1 MARTYLKNRLRANFL
16 SVIISQTLVL
26 FVLGIFALIVF
37 NARVIAKNLRE
48 NLTIL
53 VVLKPEVNPADARR
67 LQKVLET
74 DQRIRRTELI
84 TREEA
89 AQMLKKDLDED
100 FVEFLGYNPLSDVIE
115 LNVYEQYTD
124 EQEITS
130 LEKLLKSEPIVDEV
144 VIDKDLIYLMN
155 TNLRKLTYIA
165 LGMVVILL
173 LVSIA
178 LINSSIRLSIYSSR
192 FIIRTMQLVGATHWF
207 IIRPYILSASLQGFL
222 SGLLASGLIIAL
234 YKYSLRWTSDMFL
247 QLNESV
253 LYVNIPLLSIL
264 GVVVSVVC
272 TFFALNKYLR
282 SDIEQLYA

>member
-1 MARTYLKNRLRANFL
+1 MARTYLKNRIRANFV

-26 FVLGIFALIVF
+26 FVLGFFGLIVF
-37 NARVIAKNLRE
+37 NARIIAKNLKE
-48 NLTIL
+48 NLTVL

-74 DQRIRRTELI
+74 DERIRRTELI

-89 AQMLKKDLDED
+89 AEMLKKDLNED
-100 FVEFLGYNPLSDVIE
+100 FIEFLGYNPLSDVIE
-115 LNVYEQYTD
+115 LNVYEQFAD
-124 EQEITS
+124 EQAIAS
-130 LEKLLKSEPIVDEV
+130 IEKLLKSEPIVDEV

-155 TNLRKLTYIA
+155 SNLKKLTYVA

-207 IIRPYILSASLQGFL
+207 IIRPFMLNAALQGFISGL
-222 SGLLASGLIIAL
+222 FASGLLLAL
-234 YKYSLRWTSDMFL
+234 YKYSLRWTSEMFI
-247 QLNESV
+247 QLDESI

-264 GVVVSVVC
+264 GVIVSTVC
-272 TFFALNKYLR
+272 TLFALNKYLR
-282 SDIEQLYA
+282 LDIEQLYA

>member
-1 MARTYLKNRLRANFL
+1 MARTYLKNRLRANFV

-26 FVLGIFALIVF
+26 FVLGVFGLIVF
-37 NARVIAKNLRE
+37 NARIIAKNLKE
-48 NLTIL
+48 NLTVL

-74 DQRIRRTELI
+74 DERIRRTELI

-89 AQMLKKDLDED
+89 AEMLKKDLNED
-100 FVEFLGYNPLSDVIE
+100 FIDFLGYNPLSDVIE
-115 LNVYEQYTD
+115 LNVYEQFAD
-124 EQEITS
+124 EQVIAS
-130 LEKLLKSEPIVDEV
+130 IEKLLKSEPSVDEV

-155 TNLRKLTYIA
+155 SNLKKLTYVA

-207 IIRPYILSASLQGFL
+207 IIRPFMLNAALQGFVSGL
-222 SGLLASGLIIAL
+222 FASGLLLAL
-234 YKYSLRWTSDMFL
+234 YKYSLRWTSEMFL
-247 QLNESV
+247 QLDETI
-253 LYVNIPLLSIL
+253 LYINIPLLSTL
-264 GVVVSVVC
+264 GVVVSTVC
-272 TFFALNKYLR
+272 TLFALNKYLR
-282 SDIEQLYA
+282 LDIEQLYA

>member
-1 MARTYLKNRLRANFL
+1 MARTYLKNRLRVNFV

-26 FVLGIFALIVF
+26 FVLGVFGLIVF
-37 NARVIAKNLRE
+37 NARIIAKNLKE
-48 NLTIL
+48 NLTVL

-74 DQRIRRTELI
+74 DERIRRTELI

-89 AQMLKKDLDED
+89 AEMLKKDLNED
-100 FVEFLGYNPLSDVIE
+100 FIDFLGYNPLSDVIE
-115 LNVYEQYTD
+115 LNVYEQFAD
-124 EQEITS
+124 EQVIAS
-130 LEKLLKSEPIVDEV
+130 IEKLLKSEPSVDEV

-155 TNLRKLTYIA
+155 SNLKKLTYVA

-207 IIRPYILSASLQGFL
+207 IIRPFMLNAALQGFVSGL
-222 SGLLASGLIIAL
+222 FASGLLLAL
-234 YKYSLRWTSDMFL
+234 YKYSLRWTSEMFL
-247 QLNESV
+247 QLDETI
-253 LYVNIPLLSIL
+253 LYINIPLLSTL
-264 GVVVSVVC
+264 GVVVSTVC
-272 TFFALNKYLR
+272 TLFALNKYLR
-282 SDIEQLYA
+282 LDIEQLYA